1 MDIMFLLAVVGGIV
15 VVSAVAFAALVCIAV
30 VVSSLA
36 PDHDHEHFD
45 YEDIYPDKA
54 DKHHK

>member
-1 MDIMFLLAVVGGIV
+1 MDIMFLLAVIGSVILVLAISFV
-15 VVSAVAFAALVCIAV
+15 VLVCISV
-30 VVSSLA
+30 VVSSLN

-45 YEDIYPDKA
+45 YEDMYPDKA